1 MHAELCLNCGCTLK
15 SAARNHTQSKDVS
28 GCVRA
33 HVHICVIML
42 SRHSGCNYGL
52 TEQRTGKSQVAS
64 IFDKLF
70 SFSCFFFLPSVR
82 QMAPVILSSLGFLDC
97 SPLVFPTSPCWLDC
111 TLQLLDSKTCEW
123 AKASLSFIGSTGRS
137 GGGGLGRFL
146 LSAQCLT
153 FLLWH
158 KRSAYGAL
166 KIRYFFFLLN
176 LAGSSAGTSRK

>member
-15 SAARNHTQSKDVS
+15 SAAHNHTQSKDAS
-28 GCVRA
+28 GCVHA
-33 HVHICVIML
+33 HVYICVIML

-70 SFSCFFFLPSVR
+70 SFSFFTRGR

-123 AKASLSFIGSTGRS
+123 AKASLSFIGATGRS
-137 GGGGLGRFL
+137 GGWEVPFKWPVSYISPLAQTQRIWRFKN
-146 LSAQCLT
+146 T
-153 FLLWH
+153 
-158 KRSAYGAL
+158 
-166 KIRYFFFLLN
+166 IFLLN

>member
-1 MHAELCLNCGCTLK
+1 MVACARMCTFVLLCFHGIL
-15 SAARNHTQSKDVS
+15 AAITDGVS
-28 GCVRA
+28 
-33 HVHICVIML
+33 
-42 SRHSGCNYGL
+42 SRFNL
-52 TEQRTGKSQVAS
+52 WQT
-64 IFDKLF
+64 
-70 SFSCFFFLPSVR
+70 FFFFFFFTRVR

-123 AKASLSFIGSTGRS
+123 AKASLSFVGATGRS
-137 GGGGLGRFL
+137 GGGGRFL

-166 KIRYFFFLLN
+166 KIRFFSLTW
-176 LAGSSAGTSRK
+176 LARVQERHERHRLKYLGCPHS